1 MLKINFMGIYM
12 EDLRKSSYRY
22 ERKYLIRNVDLPSF
36 LYEIYNNHYIEV
48 YEERII
54 NNLYFD
60 DLDFNSLMDNIDG
73 LSERKKYRLRWYGNT
88 FENSKK
94 QFEVKS
100 KSEFLNTKKV
110 FNLGEYAIKDLT
122 DFNSSYEKIK
132 RQLLLND
139 QNLFFLFQRKS
150 LMNFNSYERKYYLST
165 DKNIRITIDKNLKFY
180 SLTTKNVFKENKV
193 IVEIKYE
200 KGYDFKNDI
209 NYLTLNKYSK
219 YVKGII
225 STSFHNPLY

>member
-122 DFNSSYEKIK
+122 DFNRSFEKIK
-132 RQLLLND
+132 RHLLLND
-139 QNLFFLFQRKS
+139 QNLFFLFQKKS
-150 LMNFNSYERKYYLST
+150 LMNFNSYERKYFLST

-180 SLTTKNVFKENKV
+180 SPTTKNVFKENKV

>member
-12 EDLRKSSYRY
+12 EDLRKSSCRY

-48 YEERII
+48 FEERII
-54 NNLYFD
+54 NNLYYD

-73 LSERKKYRLRWYGNT
+73 LSKRKKYRLRWYGNT

-110 FNLGEYAIKDLT
+110 FNLGEYVIKDLT

-132 RQLLLND
+132 RHLLLND

-150 LMNFNSYERKYYLST
+150 LMNFNSYERKYFLST

-180 SLTTKNVFKENKV
+180 SPTTKNIFKENKV